1 MTRDAFAQGLRQSET
16 VLHFF
21 TECFLYT
28 EERQILY
35 DSMDQILPNFKK
47 YPNKT
52 KLQIL
57 LNGINLSSEEIDS
70 RNGKIIFVVQNFILK
85 TKRF

>member
-1 MTRDAFAQGLRQSET
+1 
-16 VLHFF
+16 
-21 TECFLYT
+21 
-28 EERQILY
+28 
-35 DSMDQILPNFKK
+35 MDQILPNLKK

-52 KLQIL
+52 KLEIL

-70 RNGKIIFVVQNFILK
+70 RNSKIIFVVQKFILK